1 MKVLTT
7 ITLRG
12 SQSGSGRTRSDRQ
25 RPAAGCT
32 SVAGHSFRNTPTI
45 PVCAITRV
53 GKAQRAHPS
62 IGLLLGNV
70 GGHGFRLRSL

>member
-53 GKAQRAHPS
+53 GKATCPP
-62 IGLLLGNV
+62 
-70 GGHGFRLRSL
+70 